1 MRLSKNLEAL
11 IKTRPEPGLGF
22 PEFVFSRPQVY
33 LRLSST
39 RTCPRM
45 KNMPHL
51 LLEIFLFTN
60 GLCTQAHID
69 GAHPVHHTTSHQ
81 PKPPNFYRPA
91 ACSHQ
96 SPSGTCKKLQKCHL
110 GKILTALF
118 GLWFYRATRWHTS
131 GRSVEGGRLGRRI
144 GRRKRRQGGG
154 GGGGGGAAGPR
165 AARHTS
171 VANHSISPPMQSTFQ
186 SRFHAAHAAS
196 IPDVCHLVCL

>member
-1 MRLSKNLEAL
+1 MGMSTTDTAS
-11 IKTRPEPGLGF
+11 GLG
-22 PEFVFSRPQVY
+22 PPMSGVCVF
-33 LRLSST
+33 
-39 RTCPRM
+39 
-45 KNMPHL
+45 
-51 LLEIFLFTN
+51 N

-69 GAHPVHHTTSHQ
+69 GTRPVHYTTSHQ

-96 SPSGTCKKLQKCHL
+96 SPSGTCQKLQKCHLGKILTALFGSWFYRATRWHMSGRSVEGGRL

-154 GGGGGGAAGPR
+154 GGAAGPR
-165 AARHTS
+165 AACHTS

-186 SRFHAAHAAS
+186 SRFHAAHAAHT
-196 IPDVCHLVCL
+196 PDVCHLVSL